1 VSTSRTEAKLRF
13 EMLPA
18 RHGDCLLLHWDT
30 GTRQGR
36 VLIDVGPATA
46 YEGVAARLRQLKDP
60 RIDLLVLTHVD
71 ADHIEGAILLLNDSS
86 LGLSID
92 QVWYN
97 GSPHLTNELGPVQ
110 GEIVGS
116 LIAERAIPWNASFD
130 GAAVRAP
137 ESGDLQRRE
146 LPGGLRL
153 TVLAPDSISLRR
165 LRDAWW
171 ESCQEAGIAVGSV
184 SDALA
189 ALRAK
194 PALLPVHSYL
204 SGAEVMDIRELARSR
219 SGSDTSITNAS
230 SIVLLV
236 EYGDARILL
245 AGDATPAALTSAV
258 RRLLAERGS
267 TLLPLT
273 VFKLPHHGSAKNVT
287 AELVRQL
294 PADYYLFSTDG
305 SYFRHPD
312 ETAVATVI
320 QYGPP
325 AAELVFNYDTPR
337 TRVWD
342 DADLRARYGYHARYP
357 NAGAAQVDLA
367 LRLSP

>member
-1 VSTSRTEAKLRF
+1 MGRCKAK
-13 EMLPA
+13 
-18 RHGDCLLLHWDT
+18 
-30 GTRQGR
+30 
-36 VLIDVGPATA
+36 
-46 YEGVAARLRQLKDP
+46 
-60 RIDLLVLTHVD
+60 
-71 ADHIEGAILLLNDSS
+71 
-86 LGLSID
+86 
-92 QVWYN
+92 
-97 GSPHLTNELGPVQ
+97 
-110 GEIVGS
+110 IVGS

-130 GAAVRAP
+130 GAAVRVP
-137 ESGDLQRRE
+137 ESGDLLTRE

-153 TVLAPDSISLRR
+153 TVLAPDTISLRR

-171 ESCQEAGIAVGSV
+171 EACQEAGIAVGSV
-184 SDALA
+184 SDALT

-267 TLLPLT
+267 TSLPLT

-294 PADYYLFSTDG
+294 PADHYLFSTDEKLLLG
-305 SYFRHPD
+305 IRTQ
-312 ETAVATVI
+312 TAVATVI